1 MDNPTTLADLL
12 PYLLHLVA
20 PYLISGP
27 ILSHALEQIPFFL
40 DPPDDAH
47 PEGKY
52 PDWLQ
57 ISAVYLICLFLVIVN
72 GVLSGAYATGL
83 TGDLIRTTFA
93 NATAFMAM
101 VTLPHLAVNQFLPS
115 IATFLSGLF
124 AGVIAAISSIIH
136 PPPTVTATDQLT
148 GQVLTGILESAKG

>member
-12 PYLLHLVA
+12 PYLLHLIA

-40 DPPDDAH
+40 DPPDETH

-57 ISAVYLICLFLVIVN
+57 ITGVYLICLLLVIVN
-72 GVLSGAYATGL
+72 GALSGAYATGL

-115 IATFLSGLF
+115 IAAFLTGLF
-124 AGVIAAISSIIH
+124 SGVVAAISNIFH
-136 PPPTVTATDQLT
+136 PAPTVTAAELVTGTILT
-148 GQVLTGILESAKG
+148 GTVEPAKG